1 MKSNLRWLGWVE
13 FVGVFIMYMGI
24 LIPLEGKSL
33 TDGSLILL
41 MGSILITL
49 VAFLKMKL
57 NRQGLLIGL
66 ILMLFGVAYLFMLSS
81 YPASTA
87 AENGFLWYLPGLT
100 YPIGWLLTVVILSM
114 RVFKK
119 KPSTEDDN
127 STMKGSQAIFSS
139 DASSLSMATSQK
151 HSTRKSPK
159 RIVR

>member
-13 FVGVFIMYMGI
+13 FIGVFIMYMGI

-49 VAFLKMKL
+49 VAYLKVKL

-87 AENGFLWYLPGLT
+87 SENGYLWYLPGLT
-100 YPIGWLLTVVILSM
+100 YPMGWLLTVVILSM
-114 RVFKK
+114 RVLKK
-119 KPSTEDDN
+119 RPTEHETTNKKD
-127 STMKGSQAIFSS
+127 SQNVFSS
-139 DASSLSMATSQK
+139 DAVSLTMATSQK
-151 HSTRKSPK
+151 NSTRKSPK